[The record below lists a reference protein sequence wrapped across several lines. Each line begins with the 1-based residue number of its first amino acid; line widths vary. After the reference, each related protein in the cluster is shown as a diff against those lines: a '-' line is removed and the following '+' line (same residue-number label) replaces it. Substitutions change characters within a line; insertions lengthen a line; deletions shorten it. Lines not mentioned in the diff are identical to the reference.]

1 MGYPEIMR
9 KVSMRKRAWVGVVLL
24 AVVSASAWAA
34 DDTEC
39 RRDNTRFGNDVE
51 TYMAQEQF
59 TVPMSGATLQVT
71 AAQNGGVKLIA
82 GSSNEYQVTVC
93 KYAGADSQSEA
104 DRILKQITAEHSAT
118 AISVHGPD
126 DEDWSAHVIIRVPQG
141 ANMKVSALNGPV
153 SAKRVSG
160 TFELKTVNGP
170 ISVKEV
176 SGKISAKAQNGPI
189 SFTGNTGEYELDT
202 VNGPI
207 SIELANMSWE
217 NGKLDAHANNGPIS
231 LRLPK
236 GYQSGVVVKSDGHS
250 PMSCNADVCQEARK
264 TWDDGEKRIEF
275 GPSNAVIHISTH
287 NGPVS
292 VGTREASM

>member
-1 MGYPEIMR
+1 MR
-9 KVSMRKRAWVGVVLL
+9 KMAWITGVLL
-24 AVVSASAWAA
+24 VVMVSLSGWALDNETVCRHNNTNFG
-34 DDTEC
+34 DDL
-39 RRDNTRFGNDVE
+39 E
-51 TYMAQEQF
+51 TFMSQEQF

-82 GSSNEYQVTVC
+82 GSGNEYQVTVC
-93 KYAGADSQSEA
+93 KYAGADSQSEG
-104 DRILKQITAEHSAT
+104 DQILKQITAEHSAS
-118 AISVHGPD
+118 AISVHGPND
-126 DEDWSAHVIIRVPQG
+126 RDWSAHLIIQVPKG

-153 SAKRVSG
+153 SAKGVSG

-170 ISVKEV
+170 ISVKKV

-189 SFTGNTGEYELDT
+189 SFTGNTGEYDLDT
-202 VNGPI
+202 QNGPI
-207 SIELANMSWE
+207 SIELASMSWE
-217 NGKLDAHANNGPIS
+217 SGKLDARANNGPIS

-236 GYQSGVVVKSDGHS
+236 GYESGVVLTSDGHS
-250 PMSCNADVCQEARK
+250 PMSCNADVCKEARK
-264 TWDDGEKRIEF
+264 TWDDGGKRIEF